1 MTSIYLVPC
10 DSWNRAMASFTNYY
24 KEEEEGFIEAHVYII
39 TIYTSSSLVFQS
51 KELQTE
57 PSLNNPKT

>member
-1 MTSIYLVPC
+1 MTSIYVVPC
-10 DSWNRAMASFTNYY
+10 HSWNRAMASFNNYY
-24 KEEEEGFIEAHVYII
+24 KEEEGFIEAHVYII

-57 PSLNNPKT
+57 PSLNNLKI